1 MFFEFL
7 RRSMVDTFFGP
18 VEILE
23 GGQKACGFST
33 DLHVWLAF
41 SMGVVLWNF

>member
-1 MFFEFL
+1 
-7 RRSMVDTFFGP
+7 MVDTFFGP

-33 DLHVWLAF
+33 DLHV
-41 SMGVVLWNF
+41 